1 MISIIPF
8 IYSISYVDIFGE
20 YSLVKEITGVGAQG
34 SPQYITLDLD
44 NRFFYI
50 SVYGS
55 SGEIVVINAR
65 TNNIEYSI
73 PLGQNSAHYVS
84 DLIYNPI
91 TQKVYVL
98 NSGFNSTEFFNQVS
112 VIDPLTRQVVDII
125 PIGEI
130 PGKITVD
137 PISGTMY
144 ATSLGSNEVYV
155 INTSHSIVDT
165 ISIPIPYGI
174 TYNLDR
180 NLVYVTSYEFNS
192 NNGHV
197 YVIDPTT
204 SSVVEIIT
212 VGNLPA
218 QGIDYNPTT
227 DKVYVSNIRSS
238 SISVIDGSTNK
249 LINDIPVGAFP
260 AEIMHNSYDGNMY
273 VTNLNSQSISVIN
286 SENDSIKDNI
296 QSLGVYDI
304 EVDTSTGFIYLTS
317 HSDFSVYVIKEI
329 KPSGTCPEENLK
341 HWDKIIF
348 KITSRA
354 LATTLNLPLNSEL
367 DIKIQDSPV
376 DVVDIKNEIALF
388 LNIPASTQNRN
399 SLEVV
404 DVDYD
409 IACKPSEPI
418 GKKSLDSL
426 SMTNQSQVFFPS
438 ENLTATTLG

>member
-44 NRFFYI
+44 NRFFYV
-50 SVYGS
+50 SVTGS

-65 TNNIEYSI
+65 TNTIEDSI

-98 NSGFNSTEFFNQVS
+98 NSGFNATGFFNQVS
-112 VIDPLTRQVVDII
+112 VIDPITRQVVDTI

-137 PISGTMY
+137 PLSGTMY
-144 ATSLGSNEVYV
+144 ATSLGSNEVYM
-155 INTSHSIVDT
+155 INTSHSIVHT
-165 ISIPIPYGI
+165 ISVPIPYGI

-204 SSVVEIIT
+204 SSVVDIIT

-260 AEIMHNSYDGNMY
+260 SEIMHNSYDGNMY
-273 VTNLNSQSISVIN
+273 VTNLNSQSISVLN

-296 QSLGVYDI
+296 QSLDVWDF

-317 HSDFSVYVIKEI
+317 LSDFSVYVIKEI
-329 KPSGTCPEENLK
+329 KPSETCPDENSK

-354 LATTLNLPLNSEL
+354 LATTLNLPFNSEL

-388 LNIPASTQNRN
+388 LNIPTTTQNRN
-399 SLEVV
+399 SLEIV

-409 IACKPSEPI
+409 IVCTPSEPI
-418 GKKSLDSL
+418 GKSLDSL
-426 SMTNQSQVFFPS
+426 SMTNQSKGFLPT
-438 ENLTATTLG
+438 NLTSATLN